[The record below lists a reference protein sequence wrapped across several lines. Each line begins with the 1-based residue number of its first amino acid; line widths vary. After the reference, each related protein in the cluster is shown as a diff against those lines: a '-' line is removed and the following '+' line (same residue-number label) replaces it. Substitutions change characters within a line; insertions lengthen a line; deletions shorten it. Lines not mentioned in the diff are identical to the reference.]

1 MQSAFIIRNMD
12 STPEPPSPN
21 MAAPAKRRFRKCTNC
36 TSRMPSITYDN
47 HTLCIKCRKQVC
59 DMTIVCE
66 ECRDWPIT
74 KRQVFVDYSNSLR
87 IKRESKQRQARLA
100 AAYASDQSVY
110 ETDTDVPV
118 DEPSV
123 PVQNVHVDS
132 LNLGQ
137 QECLIS
143 EEVIVSAGPSTETAT
158 SQFLSL
164 PTGEGLDKLVLSLLT
179 RITDLESTRGLQPPV
194 QNQPIANKIS
204 HQGAILPNVCQPSV
218 QSQSAGSRLS
228 QQGVI
233 LPNVCQTSVQNRSV
247 GSGISQQSFILPNV
261 CQPSVQARSEISQ
274 PGVILPNV
282 CQPVFTN
289 TEVTGVTAPP
299 PLFLNPVQPVFRLP
313 TAPISGDSLQRP
325 IANDQSVQVLQEALA
340 STQQAIASFRDRGL
354 RPHQSLLDSA
364 ESLAKNLKDARLSS
378 TRPGVSSSV
387 KPKKTQMGT
396 TRPETTRMTEATQGS
411 PPRPEFVSAVP
422 GPSKRRSEDSPH
434 RLSDYSSRQGS
445 RTPPRKRSR
454 LSGNSSEEDDS
465 YQSPTTG
472 RPTGRRG

>member
-1 MQSAFIIRNMD
+1 MIRNMD

-21 MAAPAKRRFRKCTNC
+21 MATPAKRRFRKCTNC
-36 TSRMPSITYDN
+36 TSRMSSITYDN

-123 PVQNVHVDS
+123 PMQNVHVDS

-194 QNQPIANKIS
+194 QNQPITNEIS
-204 HQGAILPNVCQPSV
+204 QQGAILPNVCQPSV
-218 QSQSAGSRLS
+218 KSQSAGSRLS

-261 CQPSVQARSEISQ
+261 CQPSAQARSEISQ

-282 CQPVFTN
+282 CQPFLLIQRWR
-289 TEVTGVTAPP
+289 GSPPPPP
-299 PLFLNPVQPVFRLP
+299 PLHCFLTWFNRFSGSPQRPYLATLFRGPSPTIRVSKFCKRHSLPLSRRLLHFAIEAFVHINPFWTLPNRLP
-313 TAPISGDSLQRP
+313 
-325 IANDQSVQVLQEALA
+325 
-340 STQQAIASFRDRGL
+340 
-354 RPHQSLLDSA
+354 
-364 ESLAKNLKDARLSS
+364 
-378 TRPGVSSSV
+378 
-387 KPKKTQMGT
+387 
-396 TRPETTRMTEATQGS
+396 
-411 PPRPEFVSAVP
+411 
-422 GPSKRRSEDSPH
+422 
-434 RLSDYSSRQGS
+434 
-445 RTPPRKRSR
+445 RT
-454 LSGNSSEEDDS
+454 
-465 YQSPTTG
+465 
-472 RPTGRRG
+472 